1 MKIHPENLTLA
12 ELKAV
17 IRTCEIIKE
26 RGAKMYL
33 SEEQIQSIVNRIKQ
47 LEATKWVKKH
57 LKDTVAINMATK

>member
-1 MKIHPENLTLA
+1 MEINTNNMTLP

-17 IRTCEIIKE
+17 IRTCEIIQE

-47 LEATKWVKKH
+47 LEATQ
-57 LKDTVAINMATK
+57 

>member
-33 SEEQIQSIVNRIKQ
+33 SEEQVQSIVNRIKQ
-47 LEATKWVKKH
+47 LEATQ
-57 LKDTVAINMATK
+57 

>member
-1 MKIHPENLTLA
+1 MKINTNNMTLP

-17 IRTCEIIKE
+17 IRTCDIIQE

-47 LEATKWVKKH
+47 LEESQWVKKH
-57 LKDTVAINMATK
+57 LKDTALMFTVMK